1 MKNDTIKSAASALG
15 SIKSAAKAEAA
26 RKNGKLGGRP
36 RKLIVVDDPVYGDS
50 GVRFAGKVLASGF
63 SDAQDAIDAVA
74 DKLTEAGIDVSNIWD
89 ILEEDVDPTS
99 SARWYEAAIK

>member
-1 MKNDTIKSAASALG
+1 MKNKAAQQLG
-15 SIKSAAKAEAA
+15 STKSAAKAEAA
-26 RKNGKLGGRP
+26 RQNGKKGGRP

-50 GVRFAGKVLASGF
+50 SVRFAGETLATGF
-63 SDAQDAIDAVA
+63 GDAQSAIDAVA
-74 DKLTEAGIDVSNIWD
+74 DKLTEAGIDVPNIWD